1 MRNLRAINRKLM
13 NQCKGVHLINRRKLN
28 IKAFLYEAKG
38 KRSKKNLNALKAK
51 GVFFWNGE
59 NSERAI

>member
-13 NQCKGVHLINRRKLN
+13 NQCKGVHLINCRKLN

-38 KRSKKNLNALKAK
+38 KRSKKKFKCSEGK
-51 GVFFWNGE
+51 GDFCLEWGK
-59 NSERAI
+59 

>member
-28 IKAFLYEAKG
+28 IKAFMKLKG
-38 KRSKKNLNALKAK
+38 NIQKKNLNAVKAK
-51 GVFFWNGE
+51 GIFVWNGE